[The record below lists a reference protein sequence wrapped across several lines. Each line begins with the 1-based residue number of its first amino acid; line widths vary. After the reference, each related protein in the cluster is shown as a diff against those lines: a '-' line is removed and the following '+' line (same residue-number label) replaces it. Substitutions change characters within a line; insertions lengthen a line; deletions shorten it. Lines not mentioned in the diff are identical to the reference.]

1 MDRAAARGWAREEF
15 GGARLGDQR
24 RTSRLVAMAA
34 TALIRPAGRVSD
46 TFVRGAERE
55 GAYDLLANPA
65 VDSDAVIASMGEASA
80 RRCGAHSFVFVPVD
94 GSSLTIS
101 DHAGTKDV
109 GAIGTYEAGARGLK
123 VVTAYA
129 VSPRG
134 VPLGCCAMRWWARER
149 RRRKA
154 RPSYE
159 RPTREKETQH
169 WLDAIDDTTTRLAAQ
184 TVGTR
189 PWYQLDREG
198 DGWNKLEHLARS
210 GALFTVRSNRNRR
223 VRTAGGSSTLRE
235 VLGRQRIL
243 CSYDLDVPGNHGRRE
258 RLAHMTIRAAVVT
271 LDLRDKATGRRWPR
285 KMTCVWV
292 RESRTTPRSE
302 KPIEW
307 LLLTNYVVDS
317 LEAAKL
323 VVFGYAQ
330 RWRIEDF
337 HKTWKSGVCNV
348 ESTQLRARS
357 NLIKW
362 ATLLAAVAARA
373 ERLKHLARETPDE
386 PASIEL
392 SAAEIEATILLKK
405 KQKSRVEVVPDT
417 MPTIAQATRWIADLG
432 GYTGKSS
439 GGPPGSITIGR
450 GLRDVQVAAAVIEAL
465 GKGRKKR

>member
-1 MDRAAARGWAREEF
+1 MECVTARQWAREEF

-34 TALIRPAGRVSD
+34 TALTRPAGRVSGV
-46 TFVRGAERE
+46 FVHGAQRE

-65 VDSDAVIASMGEASA
+65 VDSDAVIASMGEACA
-80 RRCGAHSFVFVPVD
+80 RRCGAYPFVFVGVD
-94 GSSLTIS
+94 GSSITIT
-101 DHAGTKDV
+101 DHTGTKDV
-109 GAIGTYEAGARGLK
+109 GAVGTYQAGARGLK
-123 VVTAYA
+123 VITAYA
-129 VSPRG
+129 VSPSG
-134 VPLGCCAMRWWARER
+134 VPLGCCAMQWWARA

-159 RPTREKETQH
+159 RPTRQKETQH
-169 WLDAIDDTTTRLAAQ
+169 WLDAIDNSTARLAVQAP
-184 TVGTR
+184 GTR
-189 PWYQLDREG
+189 AWFQLDREG
-198 DGWNKLEHLARS
+198 DGWNKLEHLERS
-210 GALFTVRSNRNRR
+210 GGLFTVRSNRDRR
-223 VRTAGGSSTLRE
+223 VRTPRGHSTLRAF
-235 VLGRQRIL
+235 LGRQRVL
-243 CSYDLDVPGNHGRRE
+243 GSYFLEVPGNHGRRE
-258 RLAHMTIRAAVVT
+258 RLANMTIRAAVVT
-271 LDLRDKATGRRWPR
+271 LDLRDKATGRTWPR
-285 KMTCVWV
+285 TLTAVWV
-292 RESRTTPRSE
+292 RESRTTPHSE

-337 HKTWKSGVCNV
+337 HKTWKSGVCDV

-373 ERLKHLARETPDE
+373 ERLKHLARKTPDE

-405 KQKSRVEVVPDT
+405 GQKSRVEVVPDT
-417 MPTIAQATRWIADLG
+417 MPTIAQATLWIAHLG